1 MANPESVEEI
11 LQSAIGKEIEANVFY
26 NLLSQYVQNP
36 QIRDLCGEFATE
48 ELEHKAKLELELMKL
63 GKVVTSNS
71 SYNKSFVR
79 PLDYM
84 VDMSKIMQMD
94 YKELLLL
101 AMKKEKASF
110 KLYIE
115 LIPTVS
121 NQSLRDVLMEL
132 AEEEARHKISFEIEY
147 NLFIND
153 KKQTSE

>member
-1 MANPESVEEI
+1 
-11 LQSAIGKEIEANVFY
+11 
-26 NLLSQYVQNP
+26 
-36 QIRDLCGEFATE
+36 
-48 ELEHKAKLELELMKL
+48 
-63 GKVVTSNS
+63 
-71 SYNKSFVR
+71 
-79 PLDYM
+79 M
-84 VDMSKIMQMD
+84 VDMSKILQMD
-94 YKELLLL
+94 YKELLLA

-115 LIPTVS
+115 LIPTVT

>member
-1 MANPESVEEI
+1 MTSPESVVEI

-36 QIRDLCGEFATE
+36 QIRDLCGEFAAE

-63 GKVVTSNS
+63 GKTLTPYPA
-71 SYNKSFVR
+71 YNKAFVR

-94 YKELLLL
+94 YKELLIL
-101 AMKKEKASF
+101 AMKKEKAAF

-153 KKQTSE
+153 KKQT